1 MINSKNDNITQ
12 KNTYGWH
19 RVEVVGAMSAL
30 VFLASLSFGTA
41 IEALQVINSLWK
53 WDFFIVGTAIYYNVS
68 KKMILLLWAWPTFVA
83 SKLLSNRQ
91 TFPVEGHGLKR
102 LFHNGRRK
110 TPILI
115 GLFLV
120 TSSDSNYSARPIS
133 WRPLWNWA
141 CFSFERN
148 QYILE
153 VW

>member
-83 SKLLSNRQ
+83 SKFHINTQYTVLKCHIPPFKWIFEWSELPINDRWKYLSWQHWFLNNDIFYVSFPLL
-91 TFPVEGHGLKR
+91 
-102 LFHNGRRK
+102 
-110 TPILI
+110 
-115 GLFLV
+115 
-120 TSSDSNYSARPIS
+120 
-133 WRPLWNWA
+133 
-141 CFSFERN
+141 
-148 QYILE
+148 
-153 VW
+153 